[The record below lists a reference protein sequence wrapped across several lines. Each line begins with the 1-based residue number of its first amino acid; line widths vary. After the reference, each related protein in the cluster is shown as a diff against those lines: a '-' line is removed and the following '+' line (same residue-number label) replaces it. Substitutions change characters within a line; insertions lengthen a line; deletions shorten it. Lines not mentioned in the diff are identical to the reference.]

1 MTNRICRCFSLCPLW
16 LVFLGAAAS
25 MPALPQDDAV
35 PVLKRYAT
43 DLSGTLSKDELAQ
56 LESRLEEFDRSTS
69 TQIVV
74 LMVPSMGEGSLEEV
88 ALRVAEKNGI
98 GRKGKSNGVL
108 LFIAKSERKIR
119 IETGYGLEGPLPD
132 ALAGTIIRREI
143 VPHFRQGDYFGGISA
158 GAEAIMAATKN
169 EYTADE
175 RKDQRQGKNVLPVIV
190 VAILIIVLVS
200 RMRGGGGG
208 GSGFRR
214 GVSPW
219 MFGGLGSGLGGRG
232 FGGGFRG
239 GGSFGGGFSGGGGSF
254 GGGGAS
260 GSW

>member
-1 MTNRICRCFSLCPLW
+1 MTSRGSGFIPLCALC
-16 LVFLGAAAS
+16 LAILGGAASVRLHA
-25 MPALPQDDAV
+25 QDGGV
-35 PVLKRYAT
+35 PLLKRYAT

-56 LESRLEEFDRSTS
+56 LESRLEDFDRSTS

-74 LMVPSMGEGSLEEV
+74 LMVPTMGEGSLEEV
-88 ALRVAEKNGI
+88 TLRVAEKNDI
-98 GRKGKSNGVL
+98 GRKGKDNGAL
-108 LFIAKSERKIR
+108 LFVAKNERKIR
-119 IETGYGLEGPLPD
+119 IETGYGLEGALTD
-132 ALAGTIIRREI
+132 AIAGTIIRREV
-143 VPHFRQGDYFGGISA
+143 VPRFREGDFFGGISA
-158 GAEAIMAATKN
+158 GVEAIIAASKN

-175 RKDQRQGKNVLPVIV
+175 KKDEPQGKNALPVIV

-208 GSGFRR
+208 GAGVRR

-219 MFGGLGSGLGGRG
+219 IFGGLGGGLGGR
-232 FGGGFRG
+232 GGGFRG